1 MHVLHNMVSTVR
13 PGGLL
18 LDLQV
23 IRPNPTVEVDGQVVC
38 EIDGMPL
45 FRSADA
51 AVAAIDALA
60 AAGRLVEQASDDHDV
75 CKHYRDGP
83 ELIAEFANKERNL
96 PVSALPGLRSLTR
109 GCALRERCRLRRLG
123 VR

>member
-1 MHVLHNMVSTVR
+1 MHVLHNMVSAVR
-13 PGGLL
+13 HGGLV

-23 IRPNPTVEVDGQVVC
+23 IRPNPTVEVGGRVVC
-38 EIDGMPL
+38 EIDGTPL

-60 AAGRLVEQASDDHDV
+60 AAGRLVEQAVDDHDV
-75 CKHYRDGP
+75 CKHYQDGP
-83 ELIAEFANKERNL
+83 ELIAELATKERSL
-96 PVSALPGLRSLTR
+96 PVSALPGLSSLTR
-109 GCALRERCRLRRLG
+109 PCVVRERCRLRRLA